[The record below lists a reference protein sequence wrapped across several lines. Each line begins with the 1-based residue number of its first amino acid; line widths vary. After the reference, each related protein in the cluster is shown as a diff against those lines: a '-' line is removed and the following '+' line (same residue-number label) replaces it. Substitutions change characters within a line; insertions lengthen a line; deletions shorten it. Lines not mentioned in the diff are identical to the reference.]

1 MLVNQQPT
9 TGVVTDVTVDIMLV
23 NHQPTTGVV
32 TDVTVDIMLVN
43 HQPTTGVVSAVT
55 SRYYAGYS
63 TTDDRCGYRRN

>member
-23 NHQPTTGVV
+23 NQQPTTGVV
-32 TDVTVDIMLVN
+32 T
-43 HQPTTGVVSAVT
+43 GVT

-63 TTDDRCGYRRN
+63 TIDDRCGYRRN